1 MKPNPGRLLLVTGHE
16 ETRSMMT
23 PILWGCGYA
32 VTTAKNGIDALHLAR
47 IERFA
52 GYVLDFWL
60 PDGTGVKLCR
70 QLRAFDPQTPILIC
84 STAVCQPIRQ
94 QALAASAQADRF
106 TLVSP
111 QELELSL
118 GRLLNA
124 EAVSEKV
131 MRKSA

>member
-1 MKPNPGRLLLVTGHE
+1 
-16 ETRSMMT
+16 MMT

-52 GYVLDFWL
+52 CYVLDFWL

-94 QALAASAQADRF
+94 QVLAASAQADRF